1 MLQKSLKKNAIY
13 SFIKAF
19 MNLAFPLISFPYAS
33 RVLLAEGIGK
43 VNFAN
48 SIIEYFVMIATLGI
62 GTYAAREATRLRDD
76 RSAHNKF
83 CKEILIINFISTA
96 VAYLF
101 LLIAFVFV
109 SKFSEYRLLLI
120 VCSTKILFTTI
131 GMDWL
136 YNAHEEYKYITIRSA
151 LFQLLSLV
159 LLFTFV
165 KTKDDYVAYAVM
177 GVFSSVGSNVC
188 NIIYSRRFF
197 NFFEKAKIELKKH
210 LRPIFVFFGMTCA
223 SKFHTALD
231 SVMLGFMLSDVAV
244 GYYSAANKIR
254 SLVQGLITAVLYTFM
269 PRSSY
274 YLEKNKI
281 EEYNALVSKTVNMS
295 LFFSIP
301 ASVGII
307 VISHPLILLFSGED
321 FLGALSSMI
330 VMAPIVFIV
339 SLSSAITNVIL
350 TPNRLERYTFY
361 SEIVG
366 FILNIILNAVFIP
379 IWGVFGAAVATLIV
393 EIAIALYRYVFCF
406 SFLKKCNIIKNLIQI
421 IFASAVMFI
430 CLWILLKVIDDILLQ
445 IIISVTAG
453 AVVYAA
459 VTLVLKN
466 ESAYFLINEI
476 LKKVN
481 PNTRK
486 I

>member
-1 MLQKSLKKNAIY
+1 MSQKSLKKNAVY

-33 RVLLAEGIGK
+33 RILLADGIGK

-62 GTYAAREATRLRDD
+62 GGYATREATRLRDD
-76 RSAHNKF
+76 KSAHNKL
-83 CKEILIINFISTA
+83 CKEILLINLISTA

-101 LLIAFVFV
+101 LIISFVFV
-109 SKFSEYRLLLI
+109 SKFSEYRILLI

-136 YNAHEEYKYITIRSA
+136 YNAHEEYKYITIRSVF
-151 LFQLLSLV
+151 FQLLSLV
-159 LLFTFV
+159 LLFTLV
-165 KTKDDYVAYAVM
+165 KTKDDYVAYAFM
-177 GVFSSVGSNVC
+177 GVFSSVGSNFC
-188 NIIYSRRFF
+188 NILYSRKFF
-197 NFFEKAKIELKKH
+197 NFFEKTKLELKKH

-254 SLVQGLITAVLYTFM
+254 SLVQGLITAVIYTFM

-274 YLEKNKI
+274 YLEKNKM
-281 EEYNALVSKTVNMS
+281 EEYNALVSKTVNLS

-307 VISHPLILLFSGED
+307 VIARPLILLFSGED
-321 FLGALSSMI
+321 FLGALPSMI
-330 VMAPIVFIV
+330 VMAPIVFTV

-350 TPNRLERYTFY
+350 TPNRLERYILY
-361 SEIVG
+361 SEIIG
-366 FILNIILNAVFIP
+366 FVLNIILNIIFIP
-379 IWGVFGAAVATLIV
+379 LWGVFGAAFATLVV
-393 EIAIALYRYVFCF
+393 EIAIMLYRFIF
-406 SFLKKCNIIKNLIQI
+406 SFSVLMKCQFFKNIIKIFVSCAIMYCILFLIIKFFENL
-421 IFASAVMFI
+421 F
-430 CLWILLKVIDDILLQ
+430 LQ
-445 IIISVTAG
+445 III
-453 AVVYAA
+453 AVLTGSFVYALS
-459 VTLVLKN
+459 TIVLRN
-466 ESAYFLINEI
+466 ESALLIINI
-476 LKKVN
+476 LRKRLKK
-481 PNTRK
+481 
-486 I
+486 

>member
-1 MLQKSLKKNAIY
+1 MSQKSLKKNAVY

-33 RVLLAEGIGK
+33 RILLADGIGK

-48 SIIEYFVMIATLGI
+48 SVIEYFVMIATLGI
-62 GTYAAREATRLRDD
+62 AGYATREATRLRDD
-76 RSAHNKF
+76 KISHDKF
-83 CKEILIINFISTA
+83 CKEIFVINLLSTA
-96 VAYLF
+96 VAYI
-101 LLIAFVFV
+101 LLIVSLFFVN
-109 SKFSEYRLLLI
+109 KFSEYRVLLI
-120 VCSTKILFTTI
+120 VCSSKVLFTTI

-136 YNAHEEYKYITIRSA
+136 YNAHEEYKYITLRSVF
-151 LFQLLSLV
+151 FQLLSLIF
-159 LLFTFV
+159 LFCFV
-165 KTKDDYVAYAVM
+165 KTKDDYVAYAIM
-177 GVFSSVGSNVC
+177 GVLSSVGSNIC
-188 NIIYSRRFF
+188 NIFYSRKFV
-197 NFFEKAKIELKKH
+197 NFFEKSKLELKKH
-210 LRPIFVFFGMTCA
+210 LRPILVFFGMTCA

-231 SVMLGFMLSDVAV
+231 SVMLGFMLDDVSV

-254 SLVQGLITAVLYTFM
+254 GLVQGLITAVLSSFM

-281 EEYNALVSKTVNMS
+281 EEYNALVSKTVTVS

-307 VISHPLILLFSGED
+307 VISRPLILLFSGED
-321 FLGALSSMI
+321 FIGALPSMI
-330 VMAPIVFIV
+330 IMAPIVFTA

-361 SEIVG
+361 SEIIG
-366 FILNIILNAVFIP
+366 FILNVILNIIFIP
-379 IWGVFGAAVATLIV
+379 LWGVFGAAFATLLV
-393 EIAIALYRYVFCF
+393 ESSITFYRIIF
-406 SFLKKCNIIKNLIQI
+406 SFATLKKCNIIKNLIQI

-430 CLWILLKVIDDILLQ
+430 GLWMLLKVIHDILLQ
-445 IIISVTAG
+445 IVISVTAG

-481 PNTRK
+481 K
-486 I
+486 SKS